1 MTIGQMTL
9 DTPRFERACERLR
22 VLIADADPFA
32 RRTVRDALQSAQEI
46 VVIADAPDAR
56 QALEL
61 SRHFRPDVLLVD
73 MGLPSLGGVA
83 VADRI
88 AREVP
93 EATVAM
99 LYAYYDE
106 QSALHALRAGA
117 VGYVSKEV
125 DPQELCDVV
134 RRLVQ
139 DEAVIPPHLARRVIE
154 CLREIPETG
163 WRPVRSRLT
172 SREWEVVD
180 LIGEGASTQRI
191 AERLVLSPATVYSHV
206 KSLLRKL
213 GVHSRG
219 EAVTA
224 AERLRR
230 EEAAAAEL
238 NGGP

>member
-1 MTIGQMTL
+1 MTIGLMTL
-9 DTPRFERACERLR
+9 ETRRFERARERLR

-32 RRTVRDALQSAQEI
+32 RRAVRDALQSADEI
-46 VVIADAPDAR
+46 VVIADASDAR

-61 SRHFRPDVLLVD
+61 SRHFRPEVLLVD
-73 MGLPSLGGVA
+73 MALPGLGGAA
-83 VADRI
+83 VASQI

-93 EATVAM
+93 ETLVAA
-99 LYAYYDE
+99 LFAYYDE
-106 QSALHALRAGA
+106 DAAMHALRAGA

-125 DPQELCDVV
+125 DPHELRDVV

-139 DEAVIPPHLARRVIE
+139 GEAAIPATLARRSIE
-154 CLREIPETG
+154 CLREIPDTG

-172 SREWEVVD
+172 SREWEIVD
-180 LIGEGASTQRI
+180 LIGEGASTQGI

-213 GVHSRG
+213 GVHSRR
-219 EAVTA
+219 EAVTV

-230 EEAAAAEL
+230 EETGSTEL
-238 NGGP
+238 